1 MAKKKNK
8 NRANSQRMAEKRR
21 AIAQKSVSVKTTDT
35 KKSERKPKMSTRT
48 MVTGALL
55 TALVVIL
62 QFVGA
67 SIKLGPFSV
76 SLVLIPIAIGA
87 IICGKA
93 VGTWLGFVFGVV
105 VLASGDAA
113 PFWAVNVLGTIIT
126 VLVKGMACGFVS
138 GLVYELL
145 IKIFSKKKNMTYVAA
160 MIAALVCP
168 IVNTG
173 VFLLGCL
180 VFFMDTVTQWAGGSN
195 VGTYM
200 IVVLVGIN
208 FIFEMAVNII
218 FAPAIGHVIKVVS
231 KK

>member
-1 MAKKKNK
+1 MENKK
-8 NRANSQRMAEKRR
+8 
-21 AIAQKSVSVKTTDT
+21 
-35 KKSERKPKMSTRT
+35 KMSTRT

-55 TALVVIL
+55 TAIVIIL
-62 QFVGA
+62 QFLGA

-87 IICGKA
+87 ITCGKTI
-93 VGTWLGFVFGVV
+93 GTWLGFVFGVV

-113 PFWAVNVLGTIIT
+113 PFWAVNTPGTIIT
-126 VLVKGMACGFVS
+126 VLVKGMACGFVA
-138 GLVYELL
+138 GLVNEVLV
-145 IKIFSKKKNMTYVAA
+145 KVTKNSYISAIV
-160 MIAALVCP
+160 AALVCP

-180 VFFMDTVTQWAGGSN
+180 LFFMKTVTEWAGGGN
-195 VGTYM
+195 VGAYM
-200 IVVLVGIN
+200 ILTLVGIN

-218 FAPAIGHVIKVVS
+218 CAPAISHIVKVVN

>member
-1 MAKKKNK
+1 MVKK
-8 NRANSQRMAEKRR
+8 
-21 AIAQKSVSVKTTDT
+21 T
-35 KKSERKPKMSTRT
+35 KMSTRT

-55 TALVVIL
+55 TALVIIL

-87 IICGKA
+87 ITCGKT

-113 PFWAVNVLGTIIT
+113 PFWAVNTPGTIIT
-126 VLVKGMACGFVS
+126 VLLKGMACGFAS
-138 GLVYELL
+138 GIVYELL
-145 IKIFSKKKNMTYVAA
+145 IKAFGKNRRNMTYVAA
-160 MIAALVCP
+160 TIAALVCP

-180 VFFMDTVTQWAGGSN
+180 VFFMDTVKEWAGGGN

-200 IVVLVGIN
+200 IVGLVGIN
-208 FIFEMAVNII
+208 FIFEMAVNIV
-218 FAPAIGHVIKVVS
+218 FAPAISHIVKVIK
-231 KK
+231 K

>member
-1 MAKKKNK
+1 MANKK
-8 NRANSQRMAEKRR
+8 
-21 AIAQKSVSVKTTDT
+21 
-35 KKSERKPKMSTRT
+35 KMSTRT

-55 TALVVIL
+55 TAIVIIL
-62 QFVGA
+62 QFLGA

-87 IICGKA
+87 ITCGKTI
-93 VGTWLGFVFGVV
+93 GTWLGFVFGVV

-113 PFWAVNVLGTIIT
+113 PFWAVNTPGTIIT
-126 VLVKGMACGFVS
+126 VLVKGMACGFVA
-138 GLVYELL
+138 GLVNEGLV
-145 IKIFSKKKNMTYVAA
+145 KITKNSYISAIV
-160 MIAALVCP
+160 AALVCP

-180 VFFMDTVTQWAGGSN
+180 LFFMKTVTEWAGGTN
-195 VGTYM
+195 VGAYM
-200 IVVLVGIN
+200 ILTLVGIN

-218 FAPAIGHVIKVVS
+218 FAPAISHVVKVVN